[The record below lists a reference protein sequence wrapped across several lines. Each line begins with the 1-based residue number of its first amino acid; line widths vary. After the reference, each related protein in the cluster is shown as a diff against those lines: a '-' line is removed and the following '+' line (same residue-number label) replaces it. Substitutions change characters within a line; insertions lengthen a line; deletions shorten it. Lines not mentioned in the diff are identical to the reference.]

1 MGFPV
6 GGEGSLGYPCVLY
19 WTFQLNGH
27 SHRGDAMS
35 DRPILLRTCFTVLAL
50 LLCAAAVPANP
61 RTDTGVIPAEEL
73 DIVGLDPE
81 LPVEALIF
89 LDEPGTDLFAGQL
102 PIPQRI
108 EIYRERAFAM
118 QDAFLQDL
126 ELTDPGAIEV
136 LERYW
141 LLNVLRVQG
150 KPKDLKKVGRKK
162 NVRKVARGGQVRIID
177 PETGSM
183 VWPEDVVLPWNLTA
197 VEAPAC
203 WSDGFDGTGVVV
215 GHLDTGVDVEHPAL
229 AGKFAGYWLDAVKGM
244 PTPYDDHGHGT
255 HTLGVMIGGD
265 GDGPAPFDI
274 GVAPGA
280 RWVGAKVLDSE
291 GVGSYAQCLAGLEFM
306 AELKAEI
313 DLRVVCGSWSLDDEG
328 RDLLADACRVLLELE
343 ILPVFAVGNGGPSP
357 RSAEVPGCYPSVLG
371 VGALDE
377 NGRPA
382 RFSGRGPAPAAAP
395 WFVAPAQ
402 PLIPAWAG
410 HKPDLTAPGVR
421 VLSSLPDGA
430 FGYLSGTSVAAP
442 HVAGAVAVLLQ
453 KNAALGVRDL
463 TDALITTAR
472 GVPGVSAV
480 PGNAVGYGALN
491 VQEALDGLPNGIP
504 VAAAKRA
511 PAAPELA
518 VARRADGVAIRYAP
532 GSTAPARLD
541 VYDLTGRRIR
551 TLAVPLTAGPGTV
564 VWHGRD
570 AAGREVGSGVYLIR
584 LRVGDATAVRKV
596 AWVR

>member
-1 MGFPV
+1 
-6 GGEGSLGYPCVLY
+6 
-19 WTFQLNGH
+19 
-27 SHRGDAMS
+27 MS
-35 DRPILLRTCFTVLAL
+35 DRPLPSHTLLATLTLLICAGAVLA
-50 LLCAAAVPANP
+50 NP
-61 RTDTGVIPAEEL
+61 HTDTGVIPAEEL
-73 DIVGLDPE
+73 DVVGLDPDR
-81 LPVEALIF
+81 PVEALIF
-89 LDEPGTDLFAGQL
+89 LDEPGTDLFVGQL

-108 EIYRERAFAM
+108 EIYRERAFAV

-126 ELTDPGAIEV
+126 ELTDPGAIRV

-162 NVRKVARGGQVRIID
+162 YVRKVARGGQVRIID
-177 PETGSM
+177 PETGAM
-183 VWPEDVVLPWNLTA
+183 IWPEDVVLPWNLTA

-203 WSDGFDGTGVVV
+203 WNDGFDGTGVVV
-215 GHLDTGVDVEHPAL
+215 GHLDTGADLDHPAL
-229 AGKFAGYWLDAVKGM
+229 AGKFAGYWLDAIKGE

-265 GDGPAPFDI
+265 GDGPSPYDI

-291 GVGSYAQCLAGLEFM
+291 GAGSYAQCLAGLEFM
-306 AELKAEI
+306 AELKTEI

-328 RDLLADACRVLLELE
+328 RDLLADACRVLLDLE
-343 ILPVFAVGNGGPSP
+343 ILPVFAVGNDGPAP

-377 NGRPA
+377 SGRPA

-395 WFVAPAQ
+395 WFAAPAQ

-410 HKPDLTAPGVR
+410 HKPDLTAPGVG
-421 VLSSLPDGA
+421 VLSSLPGGA
-430 FGYLSGTSVAAP
+430 FGILSGTSVAAP

-453 KNAALGVRDL
+453 KNPALGVREL
-463 TDALITTAR
+463 SAALITTAR
-472 GVPGVSAV
+472 GVPGVTEV

-491 VQEALDGLPNGIP
+491 VREALDNVPNGIP
-504 VAAAKRA
+504 VMAAKRA
-511 PAAPELA
+511 PAPMELA
-518 VARRADGVAIRYAP
+518 VARLAGGIEVRYAP

-541 VYDLTGRRIR
+541 VYDLEGRRVR

-564 VWHGRD
+564 VWRGRD
-570 AAGREVGSGVYLIR
+570 AAGREVGSGVYLVR
-584 LRVGDATAVRKV
+584 LRVGDASVVRKV